1 MAIATKMT
9 LKTTVE
15 INGSHENTGAPVIKE
30 TDRAYICSGAGLKA
44 SSNGEI

>member
-1 MAIATKMT
+1 MATVIKMT

-30 TDRAYICSGAGLKA
+30 TDRAFICSGAGLKD